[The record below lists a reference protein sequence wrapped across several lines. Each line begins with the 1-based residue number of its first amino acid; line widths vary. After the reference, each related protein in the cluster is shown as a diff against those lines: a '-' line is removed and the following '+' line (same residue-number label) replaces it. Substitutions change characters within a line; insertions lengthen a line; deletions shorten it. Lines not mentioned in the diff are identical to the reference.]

1 MKNSSS
7 HISPDLEKA
16 TLIGIKYSKPN
27 PSYGRG
33 YNVLNIEK
41 NNSMRTALQP
51 YEEWKD
57 PGTIEQFIG
66 NEIIITTNHCGEF
79 RVHENMQ
86 KDIFKNVNSLKKG
99 LKDLSDTDEILAMG
113 IEISNK
119 GIKEN
124 SEKLQELINYALAC
138 LTRLEDIEKSIIITD
153 NDLFKLQQVLINS
166 GNSNFCINS
175 NFTLSDSDDLAKE
188 DIHEKNNPN
197 NTELNADSES
207 EFFRDESFIKKKLKP
222 GLIIKYFLNLL
233 NLAF

>member
-1 MKNSSS
+1 M
-7 HISPDLEKA
+7 
-16 TLIGIKYSKPN
+16 
-27 PSYGRG
+27 
-33 YNVLNIEK
+33 
-41 NNSMRTALQP
+41 
-51 YEEWKD
+51 
-57 PGTIEQFIG
+57 
-66 NEIIITTNHCGEF
+66 
-79 RVHENMQ
+79 
-86 KDIFKNVNSLKKG
+86 
-99 LKDLSDTDEILAMG
+99 
-113 IEISNK
+113 
-119 GIKEN
+119 
-124 SEKLQELINYALAC
+124 AC

-197 NTELNADSES
+197 NTELNAESES